1 VLLALSF
8 GEVAAFLPLGAV
20 LGFAALFLKRW
31 WKQQDDAMAAAIAA
45 SDKEGAKCEER
56 MRRLEA
62 EHDADMAQIRE
73 DLARTQAAVRQLIPM
88 VPPEAQT
95 QLWDLMWTRNNSD
108 QSNALAPG
116 PPAPTG

>member
-1 VLLALSF
+1 
-8 GEVAAFLPLGAV
+8 
-20 LGFAALFLKRW
+20 
-31 WKQQDDAMAAAIAA
+31 MAAAIAA

-56 MRRLEA
+56 MERMRLEH
-62 EHDADMAQIRE
+62 EQDMAEVRE

-95 QLWDLMWTRNNSD
+95 QLWDLMWTRNHRD

-116 PPAPTG
+116 PTAAP